1 MRLGVTVD
9 KVRSALLKPDEID
22 PDEVI
27 RNDLRGTYY
36 GKKAVVTISVVQKRL
51 IQVNPRE
58 SK

>member
-27 RNDLRGTYY
+27 RNDLRRTYY

-51 IQVNPRE
+51 IQVDPRE

>member
-27 RNDLRGTYY
+27 RNDLRRTYY